1 MTWALSESSGTAH
14 VEFATARE
22 VVSLSLSHT
31 HTLSLSLFLSL
42 AHSLSHTH
50 SLTHTHTHTLSQ
62 ANTALRAFGAAASG
76 GGIKCVAVDGT
87 KPDPPGSREAW
98 GVLLGPDGFFVER
111 RGEGDGAR
119 YVLKMTH
126 VPTTMVEEEIQRLF
140 ERCSLS
146 LFLSLSL

>member
-14 VEFATARE
+14 VEFGTARE
-22 VVSLSLSHT
+22 
-31 HTLSLSLFLSL
+31 
-42 AHSLSHTH
+42 
-50 SLTHTHTHTLSQ
+50 
-62 ANTALRAFGAAASG
+62 ANTALRAFAAAASAR
-76 GGIKCVAVDGT
+76 GIKCVAVDGT

-140 ERCSLS
+140 ERCALHPCTPRPSTLNPQPS
-146 LFLSLSL
+146 TLNPQPSTFHPQPSTLNPQPSTLNPQPSTLNP